1 MLFSRNPKVVQA
13 ADEGESSCSKRWSF
27 CMRCMLEDLYIWR
40 LRGGGT
46 GAVILSVLGK
56 DFKTKEVK
64 FAQQERDFKRNIST
78 TID

>member
-13 ADEGESSCSKRWSF
+13 ADEGESSCGKRWSF

-46 GAVILSVLGK
+46 GAVILSVLARISKPKRLSFHNKREILKG
-56 DFKTKEVK
+56 TL
-64 FAQQERDFKRNIST
+64 AQQ
-78 TID
+78 